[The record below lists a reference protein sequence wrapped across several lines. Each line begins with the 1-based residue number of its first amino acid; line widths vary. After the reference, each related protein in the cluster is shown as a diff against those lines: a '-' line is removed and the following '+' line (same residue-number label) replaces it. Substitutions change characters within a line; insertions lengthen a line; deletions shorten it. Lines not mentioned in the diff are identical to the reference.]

1 MEIPKAEV
9 SGLHKNEEFLGLN
22 FLPTPYSE
30 KPKFVDV
37 RYKNSWKGNK
47 IPKTYEIEKKS
58 RG

>member
-47 IPKTYEIEKKS
+47 K
-58 RG
+58 